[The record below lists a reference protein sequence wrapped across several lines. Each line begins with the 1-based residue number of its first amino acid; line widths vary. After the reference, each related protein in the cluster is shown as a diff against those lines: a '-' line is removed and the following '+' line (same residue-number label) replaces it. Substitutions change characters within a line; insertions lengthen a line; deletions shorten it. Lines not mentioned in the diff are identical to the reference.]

1 MLFTYINTSMNTKI
15 VPNSRHALLKFVRH
29 VNGWNITHPV
39 SWQDVDQVKN
49 KIHDQLHN
57 LHWSPSQIQKF
68 YNYPYGKSN
77 KWNNGFC
84 MFLKNVLKLQLKD
97 VKNSVINYFRKE
109 GRLNTNEKFL
119 YKKSCEFKFDPYK
132 YKNIPGYE
140 LLLDKGIYSAVGN
153 PNGVCRDH
161 MLSVEY
167 GWRNKIDPK
176 IIAHPANCQ
185 FIGNIDNI
193 KKGSGSCLSLK
204 LLKQR
209 INNWKKQN
217 YDLVYLTNHKKLPK
231 TFEHK
236 LKLSQKIKL
245 IAKTTV
251 LITNGIENRRILRT
265 DSIPKG
271 YRQGFSRRIKL
282 SKLN

>member
-1 MLFTYINTSMNTKI
+1 
-15 VPNSRHALLKFVRH
+15 
-29 VNGWNITHPV
+29 
-39 SWQDVDQVKN
+39 
-49 KIHDQLHN
+49 
-57 LHWSPSQIQKF
+57 
-68 YNYPYGKSN
+68 
-77 KWNNGFC
+77 
-84 MFLKNVLKLQLKD
+84 
-97 VKNSVINYFRKE
+97 
-109 GRLNTNEKFL
+109 
-119 YKKSCEFKFDPYK
+119 
-132 YKNIPGYE
+132 
-140 LLLDKGIYSAVGN
+140 
-153 PNGVCRDH
+153 

-167 GWRNKIDPK
+167 GWRNKIDPR
-176 IIAHPANCQ
+176 IISHPANCQ

-271 YRQGFSRRIKL
+271 YRQGFSRRNLKQ
-282 SKLN
+282 SV

>member
-1 MLFTYINTSMNTKI
+1 MNMKL
-15 VPNSRHALLKFVRH
+15 VPNSRYALLKFVRH

-68 YNYPYGKSN
+68 YNYSYKS
-77 KWNNGFC
+77 NGFC
-84 MFLKNVLKLQLKD
+84 MFIKNVLGLKLKSVKD
-97 VKNSVINYFRKE
+97 SVINYYRKQ

-119 YKKSCEFKFDPYK
+119 YRKSCEFSFDPYK

-193 KKGSGSCLSLK
+193 KKGSSSCLSLK
-204 LLKQR
+204 LLKTR
-209 INNWKKQN
+209 IKNWKKQN
-217 YDLVYLTNHKKLPK
+217 YDFVYLTNHKKLPK

-282 SKLN
+282 FKLN